1 MNNIRKR
8 IARNIRNQLG
18 LDSVAGAG
26 GGKGKGTAGGE
37 AYLKPPQAS
46 DLFQSISYL
55 SNLDLICEGP
65 VEGLVK
71 KNGEKALGLDVLEA
85 VYYNDTPIKSHSV
98 SQKLNR
104 SIRYTDIQN
113 VDRINTQSISESLD
127 NITGNLNS
135 IQGTQGQFGN
145 YNELINGIE
154 NSREDFLVAINQNKS
169 FFSQFG
175 FIQFDTKNIFESG
188 SVYLREKSEF
198 SLNISLGEDS
208 KGFERYLKSEEGLI
222 FKAPEDLYLATPS
235 FMTGNG
241 QYISSAPAYKVGDYY
256 PTSGFHG
263 GGFIHFYIGDNVSTG
278 SAGEFLTGK
287 FLVAYNDTNISEKI
301 QSGIDNGY
309 DVFVYSGNDISFAHV
324 ANQSSPAKGSIIGEK
339 LNTSLKTDED
349 SQFNYINA
357 NVDYNLGSEF
367 QPKLSNYSKGFI
379 QTNINQ
385 QLFGRF
391 RKYAGDAQVGDG
403 NEDTRGGRRYASW
416 QVNLPTESDA
426 YGYTHTIQNQ
436 QITKATPTVMISS
449 LSDTE
454 DNGEDVGK
462 TLREFIEFEVIQ
474 GFEGDEIP
482 FDDRFF
488 VNTENKSFLAA
499 EIAAFEVGLNASN
512 QPIIKHFIPIQSQQ
526 LSSPN
531 SIARVLNNTGP
542 TNGTLSNYNGIYV
555 DDQDGNLQNINK
567 NSVLTNFGINSGDN
581 GALFFNIVNILIIG
595 SGLNYTGISTD
606 LAPEVLY
613 TPANQLADFNAALT
627 IGTNGIISGT
637 AANFDGGLYRG
648 VYEVEGEYFLSNEF
662 SIHTDI
668 PNSEKTEEGRLEIS
682 LTEGIPPKEIYLAE
696 YTRKQEYRFEGVI
709 TSPYMTELDVV
720 DLPQNKDLNG
730 KKVSDIEGMTEAL
743 ATEYSLD
750 FNEDLFPND
759 SWKNINRYIKIYK
772 KTYETESVLISRD
785 ASIAYITEEIPQ
797 NFTYPFSAL
806 VGSVI
811 DARSFNQA
819 PDRTFEMRLKKCAV
833 PSNYQP
839 LFANGTDKRFVSDSS
854 KYGLRNIQ
862 TFNGSTHA
870 AASNK
875 IDLGTQNCEFLVK
888 VKFGSFV
895 NWGRIFDGYVNG
907 HATEYIALWY
917 QNQNTTHGI
926 QSKILDGDGS
936 PNYVEIS
943 IADYVPGGSKYNA
956 DNVFE
961 ISLKLIGTKQT
972 LTVWVNGELVGT
984 STEDNSTTNP
994 RKYLVFDAEEFC
1006 IGGDKNS
1013 AHRIPNGSKIADLKI
1028 KKNNQLLHHWDGTV
1042 VDTPRGQAMRDRFGG
1057 NHAIIEGTSNA
1068 VEDTNFEFGP
1078 NKEQVY
1084 IGEWDGSFKLA
1095 WTDNPAWILY
1105 DLMTNHSNGL
1115 GDYLDDMEDID
1126 IFHLYEMGRYC
1137 DSVDDDGYFDGVPDA
1152 TQGLEPRFSANFILQ
1167 EQKNAFEVIGEI
1179 ASLFRAMTYWNGG
1192 FFNFSID
1199 NPKNVQAIFNN
1210 GNVFDGVFN
1219 YADIVSSARFT
1230 RVEVPYLDKDDN
1242 YKVKVEYVEDEEKM
1256 RKYGKRVNKQT
1267 GFGLTSKSQARRMAK
1282 YILFSNQFETE
1293 AVSFSTGPEAVL
1305 LAPGDIIQIEDEI
1318 KNFEINY
1325 GKILDVNTSQGYL
1338 DLENSFKTGSIVT
1351 GENGGL
1357 YTYNNKQQTD
1367 VKALYNLI
1375 KFDRATEVGVD
1386 ENIYSGVV
1394 PLDKVGSIDE
1404 EQITKFIITGIE
1416 EQDNSHRVY
1425 IDQNDQSYDDFTGVI
1440 KGSFFNI
1447 ELENRDTNFFKV
1459 VKITEEEA
1467 NKYNVNAL
1475 EYQIDK
1481 FTYIEQEDF
1490 DLVETQ
1496 YNIGV
1501 PTNTINRP
1509 PEPLGFTDFLIQ
1521 NEYGSHNLTGTI
1533 TGELG
1538 GNELKYRVSLI
1549 YPNGKYTTHEF
1560 LKDVTTSPPK
1570 TDYEILNLSM
1580 AGDYTVNVTSLRNPE
1595 SSKSV
1600 ESNFRI
1606 DLPAKIREHF
1616 LIKSVNIQNEYSNT
1630 YSPEGLTGQG
1640 SIVPQTK
1647 DYIFKLKLEDMRGGD
1662 MAHNPNADPSLDI
1675 YINDELYKQNYK
1687 STTFRFSHE
1696 DNLNLF
1702 GNVKRNL
1709 NIKFELKD
1717 KNQKLH
1723 HTAQLDIMNTAPIIS
1738 NAVFNPPKVNFDVSI
1753 SSKYDLEK
1761 INIYNL
1767 NTSGN
1772 LEFIKTEFLAEGQR
1786 YINLPE
1792 ASDTDVLTL
1801 IPFDHYGSGI
1811 ALGGIVYEQPEQE
1824 SASLESQQSIQSFDT
1839 VYICKG
1845 TGELITQDLNN
1856 QRGIFWQSENSYII
1870 KGSFNYVGS
1879 GSYNTDFYVGQD
1891 KIFNTSGQ
1899 INQSQKT
1906 IAFMEFVSNQSGF
1919 KEFSL
1924 DDESSGATLQN
1935 FFFEVDKTT

>member
-8 IARNIRNQLG
+8 IARNVRNQLG
-18 LDSVAGAG
+18 LDSVAGAGG

-71 KNGEKALGLDVLEA
+71 QNGEKALGVDTLEA

-98 SQKLNR
+98 SQRLNR
-104 SIRYTDIQN
+104 SIRYTDIQS
-113 VDRINTQSISESLD
+113 VDRINIQSISESLD

-135 IQGTQGQFGN
+135 IQGTAGQFGN
-145 YNELINGIE
+145 YNELINSIE
-154 NSREDFLVAINQNKS
+154 DSREDFLVVVDENKS

-235 FMTGNG
+235 LMTGNG
-241 QYISSAPAYKVGDYY
+241 QYISGAPAYKVGDYY

-287 FLVAYNDTNISEKI
+287 FLVAYDDANISEKM

-339 LNTSLKTDED
+339 LYTSLKTDED
-349 SQFNYINA
+349 SEFNYINA
-357 NVDYNLGSEF
+357 NVSHTLGTEF
-367 QPKLSNYSKGFI
+367 QKKLPSFSKAHI

-391 RKYAGDAQVGDG
+391 RISAGNAQNGDG
-403 NEDTRGGRRYASW
+403 NTDTRSNRKYANW
-416 QVNLPTESDA
+416 QTNLPTESDA
-426 YGYTHTIQNQ
+426 YGYNHTIQNQ
-436 QITKATPTVMISS
+436 AITKVTPTITISS

-454 DNGEDVGK
+454 HQGDNIGK
-462 TLREFIEFEVIQ
+462 TLREFIEFEVQQ
-474 GFEGDEIP
+474 GFEGDEFPIN
-482 FDDRFF
+482 DDLFLNTTNKASLQLQIASF
-488 VNTENKSFLAA
+488 KIGVNNS
-499 EIAAFEVGLNASN
+499 
-512 QPIIKHFIPIQSQQ
+512 QPIIEKFV
-526 LSSPN
+526 
-531 SIARVLNNTGP
+531 RVSEDLPHPHLKT
-542 TNGTLSNYNGIYV
+542 S
-555 DDQDGNLQNINK
+555 
-567 NSVLTNFGINSGDN
+567 INSGQIMGSNLYLETINN
-581 GALFFNIVNILIIG
+581 GLQPFNSGSNVSSLGFTTQDSGSIFTSIYDISVLD
-595 SGLNYTGISTD
+595 SGLGYTGISSD
-606 LAPEVLY
+606 LAPEILY
-613 TPANQLADFNAALT
+613 TPANQLADFDIALG
-627 IGTNGIISGT
+627 INGDGRVYRTSS
-637 AANFDGGLYRG
+637 NFGGGLYRSI
-648 VYEVEGEYFLSNEF
+648 YELSFTNFNEYFLKNGLF
-662 SIHTDI
+662 VHTDI
-668 PNSEKTEEGRLEIS
+668 PNSDKTLPGRLEIS
-682 LTEGIPPKEIYLAE
+682 LQEGIPPKQIYLAE
-696 YTRKQEYRFEGVI
+696 HTRKQEYIFNGVV
-709 TSPYMTELDVV
+709 TSPYMTDLEVV

-730 KKVSDIEGMTEAL
+730 KKVSDIQGMTPTL

-750 FNEDLFPND
+750 LNEDLFPND
-759 SWKNINRYIKIYK
+759 SWKNINRYTKIYK
-772 KTYETESVLISRD
+772 KTYETESVLLSRD

-806 VGSVI
+806 VGSII
-811 DARSFNQA
+811 DARTFNNA

-839 LFANGTDKRFVSDSS
+839 LFANGIDKRFVSDSS
-854 KYGLRNIQ
+854 KYGLRDIYK
-862 TFNGSTHA
+862 FNSLSRFKAT
-870 AASNK
+870 ND
-875 IDLGTQNCEFLVK
+875 IDIGTQNCEIY
-888 VKFGSFV
+888 VKFKMGSFASC
-895 NWGRIFDGYVNG
+895 RIFSAYDSSNNLLFDLYWQSNPIFTFRHYDGDSNVN
-907 HATEYIALWY
+907 YITVPLTGY
-917 QNQNTTHGI
+917 QNT
-926 QSKILDGDGS
+926 
-936 PNYVEIS
+936 
-943 IADYVPGGSKYNA
+943 

-961 ISLKLIGTKQT
+961 ISVK
-972 LTVWVNGELVGT
+972 LVGT
-984 STEDNSTTNP
+984 KVTISMYVNGVLEETRTENDSNTSP
-994 RKYLVFDAEEFC
+994 RASLAIKDFY
-1006 IGGDKNS
+1006 IGGLY
-1013 AHRIPNGSKIADLKI
+1013 NGSHIKSNSIISDLKI

-1042 VDTPRGQAMRDRFGG
+1042 IDTPRGQAMRDRFGG
-1057 NHAIIEGTSNA
+1057 NHGFLIGTYNTTI
-1068 VEDTNFEFGP
+1068 EDTNFEFGP

-1115 GDYLDDMEDID
+1115 GDYLDDIEDID
-1126 IFHLYEMGRYC
+1126 IFHLYEIGRYC

-1152 TQGLEPRFSANFILQ
+1152 TQGLEPRFCANFILQ

-1242 YKVKVEYVEDEEKM
+1242 YKVKIEYVEDEEKM

-1325 GKILDVNTSQGYL
+1325 GKILDVNTGQGYL

-1375 KFDRATEVGVD
+1375 KFDRDTEVGVD

-1394 PLDKVGSIDE
+1394 PLDKVDSIDE

-1509 PEPLGFTDFLIQ
+1509 PEPAGFTDFLTQ

-1560 LKDVTTSPPK
+1560 LKDVTSSPPK

-1595 SSKSV
+1595 SSKSL
-1600 ESNFRI
+1600 EGGFRI
-1606 DLPAKIREHF
+1606 DSPAKIREHF

-1630 YSPEGLTGQG
+1630 YVPEGLTGQG
-1640 SIVPQTK
+1640 CITPQTK
-1647 DYIFKLKLEDMRGGD
+1647 DYIFKLKLEDMGGED
-1662 MAHNPNADPSLDI
+1662 MAYNPNVDPSLDI
-1675 YINDELYKQNYK
+1675 YINNQLYKKDYK
-1687 STTFRFSHE
+1687 STTFKLSYQ

-1702 GNVKRNL
+1702 GNAKRDL
-1709 NIKFELKD
+1709 NIRFELKD
-1717 KNQKLH
+1717 KNQKLNH
-1723 HTAQLDIMNTAPIIS
+1723 AAQLDIVNTPPIIS
-1738 NAVFNPPKVNFDVSI
+1738 NAAFNPPRVDFDISI
-1753 SSKYDLEK
+1753 SSEYDLEK

-1767 NTSGN
+1767 NASGN

-1786 YINLPE
+1786 YINVPE
-1792 ASDTDVLTL
+1792 ASNTDVLTL
-1801 IPFDHYGSGI
+1801 IPFDYYGSGMP
-1811 ALGGIVYEQPEQE
+1811 LGGIIYQK
-1824 SASLESQQSIQSFDT
+1824 LEEDIAIVEAENSNQSFNT

-1856 QRGIFWQSENSYII
+1856 QSGIFWQSGCNYII
-1870 KGSFNYVGS
+1870 KGSFNYFGS
-1879 GSYNTDFYVGQD
+1879 GSHNTDFYIGEN

-1899 INQSQKT
+1899 IKESQKT
-1906 IAFMEFVSNQSGF
+1906 ISFMEFVNNQSGF
-1919 KEFSL
+1919 NQFSL
-1924 DDESSGATLQN
+1924 DDKSSGTVLES
-1935 FFFEVDKTT
+1935 FFFEVDKTI